1 MAKEKRTSSI
11 DMTSG
16 SPYRLIISFTL
27 PMLLG
32 NIFQQLYNM
41 VDSIVVGN
49 VIGDQALAAVGYRL
63 PDYLHAQLA
72 VYGHRHRRHR
82 HDLAVSTVR
91 AIWKRWTTPSTP
103 SIWRC
108 WSALCR

>member
-1 MAKEKRTSSI
+1 
-11 DMTSG
+11 MTSG

-49 VIGDQALAAVGYRL
+49 VIGDQALAAVGTGFPIIYMLSSLFMGIGTGATVMIDRQ
-63 PDYLHAQLA
+63 PPGCGGAGPQHRAGAGGKPGAQRPVGGDSL
-72 VYGHRHRRHR
+72 G
-82 HDLAVSTVR
+82 
-91 AIWKRWTTPSTP
+91 K
-103 SIWRC
+103 
-108 WSALCR
+108 